1 MDRVG
6 FQAAVLQEDVVV
18 LEGFCDGE
26 FGVAGFG
33 AAAEDAGI
41 GLYIGELAAF
51 LHLFG
56 RSLLASLLLR
66 GAGEVFALWLGRS
79 YLVV

>member
-1 MDRVG
+1 
-6 FQAAVLQEDVVV
+6 
-18 LEGFCDGE
+18 
-26 FGVAGFG
+26 VAGFG